1 MVYDGNVTVTAAG
14 TRQRIATVQTMAN
27 WITFQPLAA
36 NQGSVYL
43 GGKTVSATSGVV
55 ITTGDAYVTWPV
67 ADVAMYDLREM
78 WIDAANSGDGLQYIY
93 GVR

>member
-1 MVYDGNVTVTAAG
+1 MVYDGNATVTTAG

-36 NQGSVYL
+36 NQGNVYL

-55 ITTGDAYVTWPV
+55 IMVGDAYVTWPV
-67 ADVAMYDLREM
+67 ADIAMYDLREM
-78 WIDAANSGDGLQYIY
+78 WIDAANSGDGLQFIY